1 MYVQF
6 VEKAP
11 VHDGYGKPILTYTD
25 SSNPWWVLLKDAIE
39 KAGGKLHEPE
49 ILAAST
55 DSRYFR
61 RGQRFPAFGFS
72 PMVNT
77 PILLHDH
84 NEVYLFSS
92 FIFCLFLIQSSY
104 LCYVDYSFFYILHD
118 IYVCCWIACLNF
130 PLVFYSF

>member
-11 VHDGYGKPILTYTD
+11 VHDGYGKPILTNTD

-49 ILAAST
+49 IFAAST
-55 DSRYFR
+55 DCRYFR

-92 FIFCLFLIQSSY
+92 FIFCLFLINHHTCVTLIIHSSI
-104 LCYVDYSFFYILHD
+104 SFMTYMSVAGLH
-118 IYVCCWIACLNF
+118 V
-130 PLVFYSF
+130 